1 MVASGLLLEA
11 TLQGAACLA
20 RPDARPAPDGE
31 GPLLLAVGDS
41 WVAGAEAPPGASF
54 VDGLATLLPERG
66 VPVRVVN
73 RGRSGANSA
82 HAALSILDHPEPP
95 ALAVVLVGQNNATNF
110 ARVAEVEERLGRP
123 TPSEPVWERLR
134 TVKLARI
141 VLANLR
147 GGDLTSEAAPPEPPI
162 PPLERDVEGR
172 PVLNAPLLESGP
184 GQRYLLRQGGDTDG
198 LGPGWAA
205 LLRTIDRAPVDRAR
219 LREAL
224 RTATGEE
231 ALVLHYA
238 LLRTAREDEIWIGVQ
253 RHGDF
258 LLAQTT
264 GEAPSVLALVGGA
277 EAALLAGDWRRA
289 RRLLVWASN
298 RAPGFADVR
307 DLACRFPGPA
317 SSPEVQEACEMEPW
331 QGASTALDRARVADG
346 TLDPAGAAAARR
358 DWLEEHPDDLATRV
372 DLAVWLAHTGD
383 LAGADAVM
391 GYDGDPSAPLPP
403 PVRPTAEHWR
413 YWLLRNAE
421 LGDPAA
427 VAPAVELAL
436 VDDGASV
443 PLLEAAT
450 HVLSEHAQCDALLP
464 LADRWFLLRGDAWGY
479 GAVLA
484 PCLPRHEVVKRQ
496 KQLWGRWAPPDAGEG
511 LRALTRAG
519 HEPFVLWERD
529 LDLIVKHVRGAGGE
543 VLLLDYPNPSDDH
556 GALAELVADYA
567 TRRGVPYVALRSA
580 FAAEFTPEEWAARL
594 GPNGHCNA
602 SGYARMAELVADAV
616 VDRGLLPSSP

>member
-1 MVASGLLLEA
+1 M
-11 TLQGAACLA
+11 
-20 RPDARPAPDGE
+20 
-31 GPLLLAVGDS
+31 
-41 WVAGAEAPPGASF
+41 
-54 VDGLATLLPERG
+54 
-66 VPVRVVN
+66 
-73 RGRSGANSA
+73 
-82 HAALSILDHPEPP
+82 
-95 ALAVVLVGQNNATNF
+95 GQNNATNF

-123 TPSEPVWERLR
+123 TPPEPVWERLR

-147 GGDLTSEAAPPEPPI
+147 GGDLTNEAAPPEPPI

-172 PVLNAPLLESGP
+172 PVLRAPLLESGP
-184 GQRYLLRQGGDTDG
+184 GQRYLLRQGGDTDD

-205 LLRTIDRAPVDRAR
+205 LLRTIDRAPVDSAP

-231 ALVLHYA
+231 ALVLRYA
-238 LLRTAREDEIWIGVQ
+238 LLRVAREREDWGAVRE
-253 RHGDF
+253 HGGF
-258 LLAQTT
+258 LLEQVT
-264 GEAPSVLALVGGA
+264 GEDPSVLSLVGGA

-298 RAPGFADVR
+298 RAPGFADGR

-317 SSPEVQEACEMEPW
+317 ASPAVQEACEMDPW
-331 QGASTALDRARVADG
+331 EGASTELDRARVADG
-346 TLDPAGAAAARR
+346 TLDPEGAAAARR
-358 DWLEEHPDDLATRV
+358 AWLEEHPDDLPTRV

-383 LAGADAVM
+383 LAAADAVM
-391 GYDGDPSAPLPP
+391 GYAGDAAAPLRP

-421 LGDPAA
+421 LGDPSAA
-427 VAPAVELAL
+427 EPAVELAL
-436 VDDGASV
+436 GDEASA
-443 PLLEAAT
+443 PLLGAAAR
-450 HVLSEHAQCDALLP
+450 VLSEHARCEALLP
-464 LADRWFLLRGDAWGY
+464 VADRWYLARGDAWGY
-479 GAVLA
+479 GAVLE
-484 PCLPRHEVVKRQ
+484 PCLNPSQVAERLDGLRAHWSP
-496 KQLWGRWAPPDAGEG
+496 LDAGDG

-529 LDLIVKHVRGAGGE
+529 LDLIVQHVRGSGGE

-556 GALAELVADYA
+556 GALAALIADYA
-567 TRRGVPYVALRSA
+567 TRRGVPHVALRSA
-580 FAAEFTPEEWAARL
+580 FAAEFTPEEWAAHL

-616 VDRGLLPSSP
+616 VDRGLLPSPP